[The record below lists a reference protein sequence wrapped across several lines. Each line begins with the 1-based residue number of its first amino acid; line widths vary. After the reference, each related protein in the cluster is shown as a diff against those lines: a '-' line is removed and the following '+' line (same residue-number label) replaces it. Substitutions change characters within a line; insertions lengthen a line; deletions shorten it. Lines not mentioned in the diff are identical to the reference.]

1 MGNSLFIKNLDTTD
15 SLEVNKYIQFIKNEE
30 NDTLFFQS
38 YPYINLINNI
48 VQGEFICFLAYED
61 DLIIGAL
68 PLILKEGE
76 YGLVANSLP
85 FYGSYGGVITKRS
98 EVFEKLKKHY
108 KDFIEGQNIFSA
120 VLVNNPFSLEYS
132 HADLNSTVILNKVCQ
147 RTTLPHCHS
156 LFDSFIKSLGE
167 TVKSSIRKAEKSAI
181 SVSNTFDDLDHI
193 FKQHKINMMVANA
206 LPKPKIFFDTFP
218 SIFKVGQEYDIYTGF
233 LNREPISHLILFY
246 HKDTV
251 EYFIPVTNPSKK
263 HLQALS
269 LIIKHAMDESIKKG
283 FKYWNWGTTP
293 LGNSSLYKFKKKWGA
308 DDFYYKTYVNIREK
322 INVELEKSKILNSYP
337 FFYVAPF

>member
-108 KDFIEGQNIFSA
+108 KDFNEGRRGTI
-120 VLVNNPFSLEYS
+120 
-132 HADLNSTVILNKVCQ
+132 H
-147 RTTLPHCHS
+147 
-156 LFDSFIKSLGE
+156 
-167 TVKSSIRKAEKSAI
+167 
-181 SVSNTFDDLDHI
+181 
-193 FKQHKINMMVANA
+193 
-206 LPKPKIFFDTFP
+206 
-218 SIFKVGQEYDIYTGF
+218 
-233 LNREPISHLILFY
+233 ISHISRTDSNMQSIL
-246 HKDTV
+246 
-251 EYFIPVTNPSKK
+251 E
-263 HLQALS
+263 Q
-269 LIIKHAMDESIKKG
+269 
-283 FKYWNWGTTP
+283 
-293 LGNSSLYKFKKKWGA
+293 
-308 DDFYYKTYVNIREK
+308 K
-322 INVELEKSKILNSYP
+322 IEFET
-337 FFYVAPF
+337 